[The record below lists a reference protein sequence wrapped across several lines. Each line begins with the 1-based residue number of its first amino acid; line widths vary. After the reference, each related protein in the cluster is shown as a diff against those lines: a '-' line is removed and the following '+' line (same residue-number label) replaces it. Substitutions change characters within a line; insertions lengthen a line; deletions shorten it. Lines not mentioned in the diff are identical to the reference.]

1 MPFFLQEELQKKVK
15 AYEEKSKEKGKLVLE
30 KEYAQIYRI
39 VIELFDKFME
49 LLGEEQLG
57 LKEYCELLDAGF
69 EEAKVGVIPPG
80 IDEVMVGDIER
91 TRLKDIKILFFIGAN
106 DIYIPGSQNG
116 SGLLSEQDRKVFDA
130 GKVALAPD
138 GKEKMYIQKFYLY
151 LDFTKPTDQLYI
163 SYSKVKP

>member
-1 MPFFLQEELQKKVK
+1 M
-15 AYEEKSKEKGKLVLE
+15 A

-39 VIELFDKFME
+39 VIEIFDKFME
-49 LLGEEQLG
+49 LLGEEFLG

-80 IDEVMVGDIER
+80 IDEVMIGDIER

-106 DIYIPGSQNG
+106 DCYIPGKMSG
-116 SGLLSEQDRKVFDA
+116 KGLLSEQDRNVFEA
-130 GKVALAPD
+130 GKVALAPN

-151 LDFTKPTDQLYI
+151 LDLTKPTDRLYI
-163 SYSKVKP
+163 SFSKVGSSGKLCAHHTYFRKYENYILTYRWN